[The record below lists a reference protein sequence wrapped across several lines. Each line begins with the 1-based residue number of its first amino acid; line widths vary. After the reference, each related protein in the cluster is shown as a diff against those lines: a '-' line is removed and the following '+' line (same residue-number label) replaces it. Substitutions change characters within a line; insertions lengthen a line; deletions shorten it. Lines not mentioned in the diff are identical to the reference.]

1 MLFSIPYCKKIAK
14 ISKNSMFFDTFAVI
28 LSPHKAIYMSDMLKI
43 ILNLP
48 ILTLKRSQ
56 YLSRQRQFV
65 RQLLPLFHHCQS
77 W

>member
-48 ILTLKRSQ
+48 ILT
-56 YLSRQRQFV
+56 
-65 RQLLPLFHHCQS
+65 
-77 W
+77 

>member
-28 LSPHKAIYMSDMLKI
+28 LSPQKILYMSIMLRM

-48 ILTLKRSQ
+48 ILT
-56 YLSRQRQFV
+56 
-65 RQLLPLFHHCQS
+65 
-77 W
+77 